1 MAPLAMFFEE
11 GSLMTEKTFDT
22 QSTNGSFSVN
32 KAVRHRG
39 ELQGASRLLPH
50 WLRNWQTPEVL
61 LRLLSPIAL
70 LLLWELASQW
80 GLIPQRVIAAPSQIG
95 GTLWAMIASGE
106 LGKHL
111 LVSLQRALVGLS
123 IGVSLGVVA
132 ALISGLSKRGEVVLD
147 SPLQMLRTIP
157 SLALVPLF
165 ILWFGIGEFTKI
177 ALIVV
182 GTTFPVYMNLFAGIR
197 SIDPKLIEAANTLG
211 LSRRELIWH
220 VILPGSLPSFFVGLR
235 YSLGISWLALVFVE
249 QINTTAGIGFLASDA
264 RDFMRTDVIVICLL
278 IYSVLGLLID
288 VLIRTLERFALA
300 WRPTF
305 VRN

>member
-1 MAPLAMFFEE
+1 
-11 GSLMTEKTFDT
+11 MTEKTFDT
-22 QSTNGSFSVN
+22 QSASSSFSVS
-32 KAVRHRG
+32 KAVDRP
-39 ELQGASRLLPH
+39 EASRLLPN
-50 WLRNWQTPEVL
+50 WLRNWRTPEVL

-70 LLLWELASQW
+70 LLLWELASQF
-80 GLIPQRVIAAPSQIG
+80 GLIPQRIIAAPSQIG
-95 GTLWAMIASGE
+95 GTLWAMIISGE

-111 LVSLQRALVGLS
+111 LVSLQRALLGLS
-123 IGVSLGVVA
+123 IGVSIGVVA
-132 ALISGLSKRGEVVLD
+132 ALITGLSKRGEVILD
-147 SPLQMLRTIP
+147 SPMQMLRTIP

-177 ALIVV
+177 ALIVT
-182 GTTFPVYMNLFAGIR
+182 GTTFPVYLNLFSGIR
-197 SIDPKLIEAANTLG
+197 NIDPKLIEAANTLG
-211 LSRRELIWH
+211 LNRRELIWH

-288 VLIRTLERFALA
+288 GLIRTLERFALA
-300 WRPTF
+300 WRPSF

>member
-1 MAPLAMFFEE
+1 
-11 GSLMTEKTFDT
+11 MTEKTFDT
-22 QSTNGSFSVN
+22 QSAGSSFSVN
-32 KAVRHRG
+32 KAERTD
-39 ELQGASRLLPH
+39 EPQGASKLLPG
-50 WLRNWQTPEVL
+50 WLRNWRTPDVL

-70 LLLWELASQW
+70 LLLWELASQT

-123 IGVSLGVVA
+123 IGVSIGVVA
-132 ALISGLSKRGEVVLD
+132 ALISGLSKRGEVILD

-177 ALIVV
+177 ALIVT
-182 GTTFPVYMNLFAGIR
+182 GTTFPVYLNLFAGIR
-197 SIDPKLIEAANTLG
+197 NIDPKLIEAANTLG
-211 LSRRELIWH
+211 LNRRELIWH

-288 VLIRTLERFALA
+288 GLIRTLERFALA

>member
-1 MAPLAMFFEE
+1 M
-11 GSLMTEKTFDT
+11 SEKIL
-22 QSTNGSFSVN
+22 NAGSFSVD
-32 KAVRHRG
+32 KAARIQG
-39 ELQGASRLLPH
+39 EPEGVSRLIPL
-50 WLRNWQTPEVL
+50 WLRNWRTPEVL
-61 LRLLSPIAL
+61 LRLLSPIVL
-70 LLLWELASQW
+70 LLAWELASEL
-80 GLIPQRVIAAPSQIG
+80 GLIPQRIIAAPSQIG
-95 GTLWAMIASGE
+95 GTLWAMIVSGE

-111 LVSLQRALVGLS
+111 LVSLQRALLGLS
-123 IGVSLGVVA
+123 IGVSIGVVA
-132 ALISGLSKRGEVVLD
+132 ALITGLSKRGEVILD
-147 SPLQMLRTIP
+147 SPMQMLRTIP

-177 ALIVV
+177 ALIVT
-182 GTTFPVYMNLFAGIR
+182 GTIFPVYLNLFAGIR
-197 SIDPKLIEAANTLG
+197 NIDPKLIEAANTLG
-211 LSRRELIWH
+211 LNRRELIWH

-288 VLIRTLERFALA
+288 GLIRTLERFALA
-300 WRPTF
+300 WRPSF

>member
-1 MAPLAMFFEE
+1 
-11 GSLMTEKTFDT
+11 MTEKTFDT
-22 QSTNGSFSVN
+22 QSASSSFSVN
-32 KAVRHRG
+32 KVVDRP
-39 ELQGASRLLPH
+39 EASRLLPN
-50 WLRNWQTPEVL
+50 WLRNWRTPEVF

-70 LLLWELASQW
+70 LLLWELASQF
-80 GLIPQRVIAAPSQIG
+80 GLIPQRIIAAPSQIG
-95 GTLWAMIASGE
+95 GTLWAMIISGE

-111 LVSLQRALVGLS
+111 LVSLQRALLGLS
-123 IGVSLGVVA
+123 IGVSIGVVA
-132 ALISGLSKRGEVVLD
+132 ALITGLSKRGEVILD
-147 SPLQMLRTIP
+147 SPMQMLRTIP

-177 ALIVV
+177 ALIVT
-182 GTTFPVYMNLFAGIR
+182 GTTFPVYLNLFSGIR
-197 SIDPKLIEAANTLG
+197 NIDPKLIEAANTLG
-211 LSRRELIWH
+211 LNRRELIWH

-288 VLIRTLERFALA
+288 GLIRTLERFALA
-300 WRPTF
+300 WRPSF

>member
-1 MAPLAMFFEE
+1 
-11 GSLMTEKTFDT
+11 MTEKTFDT
-22 QSTNGSFSVN
+22 QSPESSFSVN
-32 KAVRHRG
+32 KAARQTG
-39 ELQGASRLLPH
+39 ELQGASRLLPN
-50 WLRNWQTPEVL
+50 WLRTWRTPDAL

-70 LLLWELASQW
+70 LLLWELASQA

-123 IGVSLGVVA
+123 IGVSIGVVA
-132 ALISGLSKRGEVVLD
+132 ALISGLSKRGEVILD

-177 ALIVV
+177 ALIVT
-182 GTTFPVYMNLFAGIR
+182 GTTFPVYLNLFAGIR
-197 SIDPKLIEAANTLG
+197 NIDPKLIEAANTLG
-211 LSRRELIWH
+211 LNRRELIWH

-288 VLIRTLERFALA
+288 GLIRTLERFALA
-300 WRPTF
+300 WRPSF

>member
-1 MAPLAMFFEE
+1 M
-11 GSLMTEKTFDT
+11 SEKTFDT
-22 QSTNGSFSVN
+22 QSTSGSFSVD
-32 KAVRHRG
+32 KAARLTGDV
-39 ELQGASRLLPH
+39 QGGSRLIPH
-50 WLRNWQTPEVL
+50 WLHNWRTPEVL
-61 LRLLSPIAL
+61 LRLISPIAL
-70 LLLWELASQW
+70 LLLWELASQA

-95 GTLWAMIASGE
+95 GTLWAMIVSGE

-123 IGVSLGVVA
+123 IGVSVGVVA
-132 ALISGLSKRGEVVLD
+132 ALITGLSKRGEVILD
-147 SPLQMLRTIP
+147 SPMQMLRTIP

-177 ALIVV
+177 ALIVT
-182 GTTFPVYMNLFAGIR
+182 GTTFPVYLNLFAGIR
-197 SIDPKLIEAANTLG
+197 NIDPKLIEAANTLG
-211 LSRRELIWH
+211 LNRRELIWH

-288 VLIRTLERFALA
+288 GLIRTLERFALA
-300 WRPTF
+300 WRPSF